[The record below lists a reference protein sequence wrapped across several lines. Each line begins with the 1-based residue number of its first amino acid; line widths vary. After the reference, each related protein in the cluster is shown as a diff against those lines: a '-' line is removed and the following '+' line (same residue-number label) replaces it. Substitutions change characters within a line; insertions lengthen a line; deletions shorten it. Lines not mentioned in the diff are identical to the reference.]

1 MMRVCICIFTRVCIC
16 IYLKVCI
23 WIHIMRVCICIYVY
37 IRVFICIYMRVFI
50 CIYIKARTI
59 PAITYYFPQIALL
72 PGQTAQHLH
81 KVSLSIFQYRYLSFY
96 FCIVSTIHKH
106 RPPRA
111 LLWHRFDLLIIWCL
125 WLILSL
131 RLSFSGHKDEDR
143 IKSYYAVE
151 IFYGKKN
158 VLQRTATQLFSE
170 FFYQSETA
178 LKFWLEF
185 VAIHKFR
192 PVKKM
197 LPYWGR
203 VTNFEI

>member
-1 MMRVCICIFTRVCIC
+1 MRACICFWMTFCICMCLRVFSCFYMRYCCLYLHLYDESLFIAFIWVFVFAFMMRVCICIFTRVCIC

-106 RPPRA
+106 RPPR
-111 LLWHRFDLLIIWCL
+111 L
-125 WLILSL
+125 
-131 RLSFSGHKDEDR
+131 
-143 IKSYYAVE
+143 
-151 IFYGKKN
+151 
-158 VLQRTATQLFSE
+158 
-170 FFYQSETA
+170 
-178 LKFWLEF
+178 
-185 VAIHKFR
+185 
-192 PVKKM
+192 
-197 LPYWGR
+197 
-203 VTNFEI
+203 